1 MQQMD
6 LPTLFCWTRFGTEAG
21 EPIGSILQRK
31 EIERLANGGI
41 FYWGVGNSVAPGI
54 ASLLQRV
61 ARPELLFSPIKSRPR
76 PEDVAP
82 QRVVRWREAISI
94 AGDRITLPE
103 TVRVTSR
110 ESRSHYALVCSCTE
124 PLEVA
129 TLGRLHFSDL
139 RNLGSGQPLGS
150 SQVTAVVAHQLDAGA
165 HRDDGYLISLRAFL
179 VEPYF
184 VRLAAPCVEAPIEFA
199 RRAA

>member
-1 MQQMD
+1 MQQTA

-21 EPIGSILQRK
+21 EGIGSILQRK
-31 EIERLANGGI
+31 EIERLANGRV

-54 ASLLQRV
+54 ASLLRRV
-61 ARPELLFSPIKSRPR
+61 ATPELLFSPIKSRPR

-82 QRVVRWREAISI
+82 ERIVRWREAITI
-94 AGDRITLPE
+94 AGDRITLPD
-103 TVRVTSR
+103 TVCVTSR
-110 ESRSHYALVCSCTE
+110 QARSHYALVCSSTE
-124 PLEVA
+124 PLEVE
-129 TLGRLHFSDL
+129 TLGRLHFSEL

-150 SQVTAVVAHQLDAGA
+150 SQVTAVVTRQVDSGA
-165 HRDDGYLISLRAFL
+165 HRNDGYVIALRAFL

-184 VRLAAPCVEAPIEFA
+184 VRLAAPCVESPIELA

>member
-6 LPTLFCWTRFGTEAG
+6 IPTLFCWTRFGTEAG

-31 EIERLANGGI
+31 EMERLANGGV

-61 ARPELLFSPIKSRPR
+61 ARPELLFSPIKSKPR
-76 PEDVAP
+76 PVDVAP
-82 QRVVRWREAISI
+82 QRVVRWREAITI
-94 AGDRITLPE
+94 AGDRITLPD
-103 TVRVTSR
+103 TVCVTSR
-110 ESRSHYALVCSCTE
+110 QSRSHYALVCSSAE
-124 PLEVA
+124 PLEFA
-129 TLGRLHFSDL
+129 ALGRLQFSEL

-150 SQVTAVVAHQLDAGA
+150 SQVTAVVARRFDSGA
-165 HRDDGYLISLRAFL
+165 HRDGGYVIALRAFL

-184 VRLAAPCVEAPIEFA
+184 VHLAAPSIEAPIEFA

>member
-6 LPTLFCWTRFGTEAG
+6 LPNFFCWTRFGTEAG

-31 EIERLANGGI
+31 EMERLANAGI

-61 ARPELLFSPIKSRPR
+61 PRPELLFSPIKSRPR
-76 PEDVAP
+76 PVDVAP
-82 QRVVRWREAISI
+82 QRVVRWREAITI
-94 AGDRITLPE
+94 AGDQIMFPE
-103 TVRVTSR
+103 TVRITSR
-110 ESRSHYALVCSCTE
+110 ESRAHYALVCSSTH

-150 SQVTAVVAHQLDAGA
+150 SQVTAVVRRQCDPGA
-165 HRDDGYLISLRAFL
+165 HRDDAYPIALRAFL

-184 VRLAAPCVEAPIEFA
+184 VRLAAPSVEEPSEFA

>member
-1 MQQMD
+1 MQQTD
-6 LPTLFCWTRFGTEAG
+6 FPNLFCWTRFGTEAG
-21 EPIGSILQRK
+21 EPIGSILRRK
-31 EIERLANGGI
+31 EVERLANGGT

-54 ASLLQRV
+54 ASLLERV

-76 PEDVAP
+76 AVDVAP
-82 QRVVRWREAISI
+82 QCVVRWREAITI

-110 ESRSHYALVCSCTE
+110 QSRSHYALVCSSTE
-124 PLEVA
+124 PLEA
-129 TLGRLHFSDL
+129 ANRGRLHFNEL

-150 SQVTAVVAHQLDAGA
+150 SQVTAVVARQLAADTR
-165 HRDDGYLISLRAFL
+165 RDDGYPIALRVFL

-199 RRAA
+199 